1 MTDLQIARRT
11 LFTRTASGLG
21 AFFGAGFG
29 LGLAP
34 AAAQTAAFQSP
45 MASEIRKDEFSVFR
59 KLPNGDR
66 QYAILPNTAHSQR
79 FSKNRQPLWYVAKNF
94 LDAPTPVAS

>member
-21 AFFGAGFG
+21 ALFGAGFG

-34 AAAQTAAFQSP
+34 AAAQTAAFPP

-79 FSKNRQPLWYVAKNF
+79 FSKNRQLLWYAAKNF

>member
-11 LFTRTASGLG
+11 LFTRTASG
-21 AFFGAGFG
+21 FGALFSAGFS

-34 AAAQTAAFQSP
+34 AAAAAFQSP
-45 MASEIRKDEFSVFR
+45 MTSEIRKDEFSVFR
-59 KLPNGDR
+59 KLPTGDR
-66 QYAILPNTAHSQR
+66 QYVILTNSAHSQG
-79 FSKNRQPLWYVAKNF
+79 FSKNRQLLWHAAKNF